1 MRRKKDEINDQIE
14 SYEEQEITSDLLE
27 LHIFLDHYSVK
38 YPDERTINN
47 SIDQLRIYV
56 PRKRQLLQKLFS
68 QVIETTVCI
77 FPFYRFTS
85 IGLFLFGSLLLPN
98 KLY

>member
-1 MRRKKDEINDQIE
+1 MSRKKVEINKHVE
-14 SYEEQEITSDLLE
+14 SEEEIKITCDLVDLQMNLE
-27 LHIFLDHYSVK
+27 HYLVK

-47 SIDQLRIYV
+47 SIEQLRIYV
-56 PRKRQLLQKLFS
+56 PRKRQLLQILFS
-68 QVIETTVCI
+68 QVVETTVCI

-98 KLY
+98 KIY